1 MVSQSVTKRKIVYNF
16 THVRYLE
23 LNSERQKVG
32 KKKKETSGGPRV
44 GRRGEMGTCLMSI
57 KFVLQDKKFWR
68 FVDQK
73 CEWTSE
79 LYAKNWLRG

>member
-44 GRRGEMGTCLMSI
+44 GRRGEMG
-57 KFVLQDKKFWR
+57 R
-68 FVDQK
+68 G
-73 CEWTSE
+73 EWGERREEFSRDSKGKGRE
-79 LYAKNWLRG
+79 G

>member
-32 KKKKETSGGPRV
+32 KKKSRLVVVQGLGGEGKWGLV
-44 GRRGEMGTCLMSI
+44 
-57 KFVLQDKKFWR
+57 
-68 FVDQK
+68 
-73 CEWTSE
+73 
-79 LYAKNWLRG
+79 